1 MATVGPHCPWRVMV
15 PPPQVECSEIM
26 LKAINLSWSA
36 ITFTIGLSINSPD
49 HDANITL
56 VRNIHPPSIHP
67 SQTQNALLTFF
78 YKLSEIRYVQ
88 LL

>member
-1 MATVGPHCPWRVMV
+1 MGRWRCCNGWWARRGTSEGRAVATVGPHCPWRVMV

-49 HDANITL
+49 HDG
-56 VRNIHPPSIHP
+56 
-67 SQTQNALLTFF
+67 QT
-78 YKLSEIRYVQ
+78 SH
-88 LL
+88 

>member
-1 MATVGPHCPWRVMV
+1 MRRGTSEGRAAATVGPHCPGRVMV

-49 HDANITL
+49 HDG
-56 VRNIHPPSIHP
+56 
-67 SQTQNALLTFF
+67 QT
-78 YKLSEIRYVQ
+78 SH
-88 LL
+88 